1 MKKYKDLHGVL
12 LVDDDRFTNLI
23 HTKAIERSGIDVAVT
38 AVSNV
43 PDALAF
49 LTQQA
54 DFSQTKP
61 SIILLDINMPGLS
74 GWDFMKAYRELEERF
89 KVKVIVTMLT
99 TSLNPDDE
107 ERAKLDNQIVSFLHK
122 PLRPEM
128 FIELV
133 EEHFERQ
140 S

>member
-1 MKKYKDLHGVL
+1 MKKYKDLKGVL
-12 LVDDDRFTNLI
+12 LVDDDKFTNLI
-23 HTKAIERSGIDVAVT
+23 HTKAIERTGIDVKVT

-43 PDALAF
+43 TDALAF
-49 LTQQA
+49 LTSPQSS
-54 DFSQTKP
+54 DSPKP
-61 SIILLDINMPGLS
+61 GIILLDINMPGLS
-74 GWDFMKAYRELEERF
+74 GWDFMKAYHELAEQF

-107 ERAKLDNQIVSFLHK
+107 DRAKLDNQIMSFMHK

-128 FIELV
+128 FTALV
-133 EEHFERQ
+133 EEYFEAE

>member
-1 MKKYKDLHGVL
+1 MKKYQDLHGVL

-23 HTKAIERSGIDVAVT
+23 HTKAIERSGVDVVVT

-43 PDALAF
+43 TDALAF
-49 LTQQA
+49 LTEQEDSSQA
-54 DFSQTKP
+54 KP
-61 SIILLDINMPGLS
+61 GIILLDINMPGLS
-74 GWDFMKAYRELEERF
+74 GWDFMKAYHALEDRF

-107 ERAKLDNQIVSFLHK
+107 ERARLDNQIVNFLHK

-140 S
+140 F